1 MASNVKERVL
11 KLLAPIAEQMEIY
24 LVDVE
29 NARMGKSRLLRIYVD
44 CDGGIDMN
52 RCEAFHRAITDVL
65 EEIDYDYLE
74 VSSPGDRPLKSDMDF
89 VRLTGREVE
98 VHLYAARDGKRS
110 LKASCLAELTA
121 SSASRQTR
129 RNFPSIRRMYPLY
142 AHCSALILTDT
153 K

>member
-11 KLLAPIAEQMEIY
+11 KLIAPIAEQMQVY

-52 RCEAFHRAITDVL
+52 RCEAFHRAIADVL
-65 EEIDYDYLE
+65 DEIDYDYLE

-89 VRLTGREVE
+89 IRLTGREVE
-98 VHLYAARDGKRS
+98 VHLYAARDGKKKFEGVLLGR
-110 LKASCLAELTA
+110 ADGVIRIEDEQQEL
-121 SSASRQTR
+121 SFESKDVSAVR
-129 RNFPSIRRMYPLY
+129 PLFR
-142 AHCSALILTDT
+142 IDF
-153 K
+153 

>member
-11 KLLAPIAEQMEIY
+11 KLLAPIAQQMEIY

-44 CDGGIDMN
+44 CEGGIDMN

-89 VRLTGREVE
+89 IRLTGREVE
-98 VHLYAARDGKRS
+98 VHLYAARDGKKKFEGVLLGR
-110 LKASCLAELTA
+110 ADGIIHIEANEEEL
-121 SSASRQTR
+121 SFDQKDVSAVR
-129 RNFPSIRRMYPLY
+129 PLFR
-142 AHCSALILTDT
+142 IDFD
-153 K
+153 

>member
-11 KLLAPIAEQMEIY
+11 KLIAPIAEQMQVY

-52 RCEAFHRAITDVL
+52 RCEAFHRAIADVL
-65 EEIDYDYLE
+65 DEIDYDYLE

-89 VRLTGREVE
+89 IRLTGREVE
-98 VHLYAARDGKRS
+98 VHLYAARDGKKKFEGVLLGR
-110 LKASCLAELTA
+110 ADGVIRIEDEQQQEL
-121 SSASRQTR
+121 SFESKDVSAVR
-129 RNFPSIRRMYPLY
+129 PLFR
-142 AHCSALILTDT
+142 IDF
-153 K
+153 

>member
-1 MASNVKERVL
+1 MASNVKDRVM
-11 KLLAPIAEQMEIY
+11 KLVTPIAEEMEIY

-65 EEIDYDYLE
+65 EEVDYDYLE

-98 VHLYAARDGKRS
+98 VHLYAARDGKKKFEGVLLGRADGVIRIEADEQEIS
-110 LKASCLAELTA
+110 FESKDV
-121 SSASRQTR
+121 SAVR
-129 RNFPSIRRMYPLY
+129 PLFR
-142 AHCSALILTDT
+142 LDF
-153 K
+153 

>member
-11 KLLAPIAEQMEIY
+11 KLLAPIAEEMEVY

-98 VHLYAARDGKRS
+98 VHLYAARDGKKKFEGVLLGREEGIIRI
-110 LKASCLAELTA
+110 ADGEQEL
-121 SSASRQTR
+121 SFESKEVSAVR
-129 RNFPSIRRMYPLY
+129 PLFR
-142 AHCSALILTDT
+142 IDFE
-153 K
+153 

>member
-1 MASNVKERVL
+1 MASNVKEKVL
-11 KLLAPIAEQMEIY
+11 KLLEPIAEEMEIY

-98 VHLYAARDGKRS
+98 VNLYAAREGKKKFEGVLLGRADGIIRIQ
-110 LKASCLAELTA
+110 AEDEQEL
-121 SSASRQTR
+121 SFESKDVSAVR
-129 RNFPSIRRMYPLY
+129 PLFR
-142 AHCSALILTDT
+142 LDF
-153 K
+153 